1 MELFFVFL
9 LLQTFSCFNSEEH
22 VINELYSMV
31 EKGPS
36 SFVDGAQSNQS
47 RVMVKESSLPINEL
61 LEKNSRTSE
70 SKFTLHPLPSAVW
83 PKHSDLIPLPRHHNL
98 HNKSKKGLKSDRL
111 IEHNSEKTRE
121 SAGLL
126 PKIPLI
132 GSASVTNKTAPKS
145 NQDLLSSTSLPQVSE
160 HEVHPNSRARAPP
173 PPLPPQQPEVPAS
186 VPRRDPPNR
195 RTMDPEE
202 NRPGKSSIYQSGMAT
217 RNNSRPSVLYN
228 RRSSSLL
235 YHFDVLRKESDF
247 THDAFCL
254 SECRKEKDEREHYC
268 YSEFAINGIVHDI
281 DVLRKGV
288 RLITLMVTSEGF
300 YKMSRLYVSP
310 DSFFFKVRLL
320 VVDTFKCSKPC
331 PDIKLGTR
339 YIVMGQ
345 IYHRRRHLP
354 SDLLALVGGKLK
366 PGDGL
371 LRSNNYIKRFNK
383 RRHQK
388 ATDAT
393 RSRCR

>member
-1 MELFFVFL
+1 MARIFMFL
-9 LLQTFSCFNSEEH
+9 LLHTLPCFNSEEP
-22 VINELYSMV
+22 VINDLYSVV

-36 SFVDGAQSNQS
+36 SFVEGALSNQS
-47 RVMVKESSLPINEL
+47 RLMVKESSLPINEL
-61 LEKNSRTSE
+61 LEKNSRSGE
-70 SKFTLHPLPSAVW
+70 SKFPLHPLPSAVW
-83 PKHSDLIPLPRHHNL
+83 PKHSDLVPLPRHHNL
-98 HNKSKKGLKSDRL
+98 HNKSKKGLKTDRL
-111 IEHNSEKTRE
+111 VEHNSEKTRE
-121 SAGLL
+121 SEGLL
-126 PKIPLI
+126 PKISLI
-132 GSASVTNKTAPKS
+132 GSTAHVTNNTIPKS
-145 NQDLLSSTSLPQVSE
+145 NQDRVSSTSQPQVNE
-160 HEVHPNSRARAPP
+160 HELHPNSRAKSPP
-173 PPLPPQQPEVPAS
+173 PQPEPPAT
-186 VPRRDPPNR
+186 VPRKDTPNR
-195 RTMDPEE
+195 RVMDPEE
-202 NRPGKSSIYQSGMAT
+202 NRPGKSSIYQSAVVT
-217 RNNSRPSVLYN
+217 RNNSRTSVLHN

-235 YHFDVLRKESDF
+235 YHFDVLRRESDF

-281 DVLRKGV
+281 EVVRKGV
-288 RLITLMVTSEGF
+288 RLITLMVTSDGF
-300 YKMSRLYVSP
+300 YKMSRLYVTP

-339 YIVMGQ
+339 YIIMGQ

-388 ATDAT
+388 AADAM